1 MANIHQMYGEEC
13 ELHRHTEEARAYLLD
28 VLVDIK
34 NGKIEL
40 AQLEFPIAGG
50 IRIIPLSELPPV
62 AGETAKPEADGD
74 HRHEVPPNDLVGD
87 FGGEGIRQPEAE

>member
-28 VLVDIK
+28 VLVDLK
-34 NGKIEL
+34 NGKTRL

-62 AGETAKPEADGD
+62 ADDEAKPDPAKGMTLYRDTKVE
-74 HRHEVPPNDLVGD
+74 PP
-87 FGGEGIRQPEAE
+87 EPEPEAE